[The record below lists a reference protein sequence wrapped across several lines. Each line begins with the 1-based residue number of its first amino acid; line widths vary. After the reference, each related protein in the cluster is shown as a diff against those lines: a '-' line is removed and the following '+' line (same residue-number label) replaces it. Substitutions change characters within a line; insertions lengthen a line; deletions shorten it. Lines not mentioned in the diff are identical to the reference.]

1 MKLRNKKTGEI
12 VRVIF
17 LADYQNDEGVGIG
30 FRVCH
35 SLDVY
40 SYDSLAELNEEWEDY
55 EEDEL
60 LYVISAEHKS
70 GYQCVLKEDYP
81 EICKVAK
88 ELGIGFETEKE
99 CKKAIEKLKAWKRLK
114 DKGFR
119 FIDWNCPLRELEFA
133 VDEEKFF
140 KPCGEI
146 SEETRADL
154 ELLFGGEE

>member
-12 VRVIF
+12 ATLTLSTNGEDLIIMGNDMYAHITK
-17 LADYQNDEGVGIG
+17 LSELKDY
-30 FRVCH
+30 
-35 SLDVY
+35 
-40 SYDSLAELNEEWEDY
+40 EDY

-60 LYVISAEHKS
+60 LYVVSAEHRS

-99 CKKAIEKLKAWKRLK
+99 CQKAVEKLKAWKRLK

-119 FIDWNCPLRELEFA
+119 ITMQGCKGNAWLQANWGNLQGDYSDVL
-133 VDEEKFF
+133 
-140 KPCGEI
+140 
-146 SEETRADL
+146 
-154 ELLFGGEE
+154 LLFGGEE

>member
-12 VRVIF
+12 ATLTLSTNGEDLIIMGNDMYAHITK
-17 LADYQNDEGVGIG
+17 LSELKDY
-30 FRVCH
+30 
-35 SLDVY
+35 
-40 SYDSLAELNEEWEDY
+40 ADY

-60 LYVISAEHKS
+60 LYVVSAEHRS

-99 CKKAIEKLKAWKRLK
+99 CQKAVEKLKAWKRLK

-119 FIDWNCPLRELEFA
+119 ITMQGCKGNAWLQANWGNLQGDYSDVL
-133 VDEEKFF
+133 
-140 KPCGEI
+140 
-146 SEETRADL
+146 
-154 ELLFGGEE
+154 LLFGGEE